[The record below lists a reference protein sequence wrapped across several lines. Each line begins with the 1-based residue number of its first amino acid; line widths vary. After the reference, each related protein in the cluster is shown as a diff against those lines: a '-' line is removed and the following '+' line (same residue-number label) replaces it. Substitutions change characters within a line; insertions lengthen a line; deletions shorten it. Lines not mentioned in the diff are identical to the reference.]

1 MSVTGVEVYYGD
13 YQFKPAPLMTVSRE
27 QYKAN
32 NGTVF
37 GGGYRV
43 SINGSLL
50 PEHRQKQLQGQ
61 AFLSRQDTS
70 LTAMEMLFLVSGRK
84 MICFMPLIT
93 MGNYSQLSF

>member
-50 PEHRQKQLQGQ
+50 PESVQGTGLTP
-61 AFLSRQDTS
+61 AEAASRSS
-70 LTAMEMLFLVSGRK
+70 LPIASGHQFDGYANDQR
-84 MICFMPLIT
+84 
-93 MGNYSQLSF
+93 